1 MLKAIIID
9 DERKSRE
16 TLETLISDFTEGIG
30 VIDTADNVTSGLKAI
45 ERHTPDVV
53 FLDVE
58 MPKKSGFDLLEH
70 FPEHAFDVIFT
81 TGHSE
86 YAMRAFRTEAIDY
99 LLKPVSIDLLK
110 EAVNRVVKKK
120 KAKRDI
126 QKSSVEQPK
135 RQQQLSI
142 STSRGLIFV
151 TIDNIIYCRGDGAYT
166 YFFTKDGQK
175 IMVSKNLKEYERQLS
190 DFHFFRTHKSF
201 LINMDEMKRYIRGDG
216 GYVVMSNGDS
226 VGVSKRRKEN
236 FLAALA
242 NAS

>member
-16 TLETLISDFTEGIG
+16 TLETLIGDFLEGIG
-30 VIDTADNVTSGLKAI
+30 VVDTADNVNSGLKAI
-45 ERHTPDVV
+45 ERHSPDVV

-58 MPKKSGFDLLEH
+58 MPKRNGFELLDQ
-70 FPEHAFDVIFT
+70 FPDHSFDVIFT

-86 YAMRAFRTEAIDY
+86 YAMKAFRTEAVDY
-99 LLKPVSIDLLK
+99 LLKPVAIDQLK
-110 EAVNRVVKKK
+110 EAVQRVERK
-120 KAKRDI
+120 KAERNQLQGQTSLP
-126 QKSSVEQPK
+126 QKK
-135 RQQQLSI
+135 QQLSI
-142 STSRGLIFV
+142 STSRGLIFLP
-151 TIDNIIYCRGDGAYT
+151 IDDIIYCRGDGAYT

-175 IMVSKNLKEYERQLS
+175 IVVSKNLKEYERQLS
-190 DFHFFRTHKSF
+190 DYHFFRTHKSF